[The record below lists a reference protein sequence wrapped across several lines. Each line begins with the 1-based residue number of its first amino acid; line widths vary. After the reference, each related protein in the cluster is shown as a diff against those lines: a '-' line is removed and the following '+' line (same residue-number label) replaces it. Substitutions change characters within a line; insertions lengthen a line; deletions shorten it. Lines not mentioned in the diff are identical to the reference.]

1 MKIRTIVNAHLGRER
16 LDALIA
22 VLVPFVLMV
31 ESGYACG
38 WVFADGDLSL
48 TSPNTYWSLARGL
61 FLEGLI
67 YAVFKLVRMFV
78 MHPKRLTRLL
88 AIIPLTIGCMAMSVS
103 AGMNLAWINRS
114 GEMVHIVSMVS
125 QFMPL
130 LLVNLFKPGLGL
142 LFPLSV
148 GAFAI
153 FDLSK
158 LIEEV
163 LHSAHLEHRAFL
175 AENAELH
182 RKEMKKAQKEAV
194 KEVASQYQ
202 QMAKVNIG
210 DASWHTYVDAV
221 ALFRSCC
228 CGSWTDHTTDTSC
241 SDDASRSGFWQH
253 ANHPDASTPTTANR
267 QTRLLGKSVEKSVTV
282 SCTPA
287 RRHASR
293 AERHKQ
299 ACTPSLVLTFHI
311 VFCKERMLPHDSR

>member
-22 VLVPFVLMV
+22 VLVPFVLMI

-78 MHPKRLTRLL
+78 MHPKRSTRIL
-88 AIIPLTIGCMAMSVS
+88 AIIPLSIGCMAMSVS

-114 GEMVHIVSMVS
+114 GEMAQIVSMVS
-125 QFMPL
+125 QFMPS
-130 LLVNLFKPGLGL
+130 LLVTLFKLGLGL

-163 LHSAHLEHRAFL
+163 LHSAHLEQRAFL

-194 KEVASQYQ
+194 KEVAPQYQ
-202 QMAKVNIG
+202 QMAKA
-210 DASWHTYVDAV
+210 DAQNM
-221 ALFRSCC
+221 
-228 CGSWTDHTTDTSC
+228 
-241 SDDASRSGFWQH
+241 ASRVGKGDYSFGLGEVQHPQPSMSVTRLGNPAPLSLLPSGPTAVTGQHTLPAQMMPPGPVSGNTQTIQMPPPPQPQTARPGFWGNLFSGQ
-253 ANHPDASTPTTANR
+253 
-267 QTRLLGKSVEKSVTV
+267 
-282 SCTPA
+282 
-287 RRHASR
+287 
-293 AERHKQ
+293 
-299 ACTPSLVLTFHI
+299 
-311 VFCKERMLPHDSR
+311 

>member
-48 TSPNTYWSLARGL
+48 TSPNTYWALARGL

-78 MHPKRLTRLL
+78 MHPKRLTRIL
-88 AIIPLTIGCMAMSVS
+88 AIIPLSIGCMAMSVS

-114 GEMVHIVSMVS
+114 GEMAHIVLMVS
-125 QFMPL
+125 QFLPP
-130 LLVNLFKPGLGL
+130 LLVNLFKLGLGL

-163 LHSAHLEHRAFL
+163 LHSAHLEQRAFL

-202 QMAKVNIG
+202 QMAKADAQNMVSRVGKGDYSFGLG
-210 DASWHTYVDAV
+210 DAQHVQPSTSVTR
-221 ALFRSCC
+221 L
-228 CGSWTDHTTDTSC
+228 GSPAAMPLLSSGPAAGGLGQTTPFPSQTLPAQMMPPGPVSGNTQTIQMPPPPQPQM
-241 SDDASRSGFWQH
+241 AKPGFWG
-253 ANHPDASTPTTANR
+253 TVFG
-267 QTRLLGKSVEKSVTV
+267 GK
-282 SCTPA
+282 
-287 RRHASR
+287 
-293 AERHKQ
+293 
-299 ACTPSLVLTFHI
+299 
-311 VFCKERMLPHDSR
+311 

>member
-78 MHPKRLTRLL
+78 MHPKRGTRLL
-88 AIIPLTIGCMAMSVS
+88 AIIPLAIGCMAMSVS

-114 GEMVHIVSMVS
+114 GEMAHIVSMVS
-125 QFMPL
+125 QFMPP
-130 LLVNLFKPGLGL
+130 LLVTLFKLGLGL

-163 LHSAHLEHRAFL
+163 LHSAHLEQRAFL

-194 KEVASQYQ
+194 KEVAPQYQ
-202 QMAKVNIG
+202 QMAKA
-210 DASWHTYVDAV
+210 DAQNM
-221 ALFRSCC
+221 
-228 CGSWTDHTTDTSC
+228 
-241 SDDASRSGFWQH
+241 ASRVGKGDYSFGLGDVQQVQPSMSVTRLGNPAPLSLLPSGPTAFNGQTTPLSSQTLPAQMLPPGPVSGNTQNIQVPPPPQPQRAQPGFWG
-253 ANHPDASTPTTANR
+253 SMFG
-267 QTRLLGKSVEKSVTV
+267 GK
-282 SCTPA
+282 
-287 RRHASR
+287 
-293 AERHKQ
+293 
-299 ACTPSLVLTFHI
+299 
-311 VFCKERMLPHDSR
+311 